1 MAIITFDHKIRVRY
15 KDTDQMGIMHHSN
28 YIVMYEMARTEWL
41 RDMGLTYAEI
51 ERRGVMSPIIEVS
64 SRYLAPAL
72 YDDVLTVSVF
82 LDEMPA
88 ARLVIRSEVRN
99 GEGRLIN
106 TGSVT
111 LGFMHKDT
119 RRPCR
124 APEWFVE
131 ALERYIAE
139 KKRLPITR
147 RRVRRLPHIPPFLP
161 NPPDV

>member
-111 LGFMHKDT
+111 LGFM
-119 RRPCR
+119 
-124 APEWFVE
+124 E

-139 KKRLPITR
+139 KNGSR
-147 RRVRRLPHIPPFLP
+147 
-161 NPPDV
+161 

>member
-106 TGSVT
+106 TGSVPW
-111 LGFMHKDT
+111 GFMHKDT

-139 KKRLPITR
+139 KNGSR
-147 RRVRRLPHIPPFLP
+147 
-161 NPPDV
+161 

>member
-1 MAIITFDHKIRVRY
+1 
-15 KDTDQMGIMHHSN
+15 
-28 YIVMYEMARTEWL
+28 
-41 RDMGLTYAEI
+41 
-51 ERRGVMSPIIEVS
+51 MSPIIEVS

-139 KKRLPITR
+139 KNGSR
-147 RRVRRLPHIPPFLP
+147 
-161 NPPDV
+161 